1 MSLLFWSI
9 SGLPHTQD
17 KLGQIKILKIYT
29 GLPHTQHTQDILKFL
44 NIMGQLRIVLFYKIL
59 KIVLRLTKNLMTV
72 LLMILNNLVSLFCHF
87 KSNLLKNLIFVNFK
101 MLNFFLRVLKKA
113 QVDSGQFKV
122 TENNFLTKK
131 IATLY

>member
-44 NIMGQLRIVLFYKIL
+44 NIMGQLSIVLFYKIL
-59 KIVLRLTKNLMTV
+59 KIVSRLTKNLMTV
-72 LLMILNNLVSLFCHF
+72 LLMILNNLVDLVSLFCHL
-87 KSNLLKNLIFVNFK
+87 KYNLLKNLLSV
-101 MLNFFLRVLKKA
+101 
-113 QVDSGQFKV
+113 
-122 TENNFLTKK
+122 
-131 IATLY
+131 